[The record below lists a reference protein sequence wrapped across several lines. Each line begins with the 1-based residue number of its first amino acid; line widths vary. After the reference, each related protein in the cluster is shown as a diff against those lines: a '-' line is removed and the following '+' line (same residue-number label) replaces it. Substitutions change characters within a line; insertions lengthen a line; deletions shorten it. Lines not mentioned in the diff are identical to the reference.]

1 LPARAS
7 APPAKPREAFAL
19 AVIFRY
25 TRPVFALALAAALIA
40 LNGFFVAAEFA
51 FVKVRATRVQARARR
66 GDARAIAAGEVLK
79 RLDRYLSV
87 TQVGIT
93 LASLGL
99 GWVGE
104 PLTERAV
111 VALAGLSGASAESP
125 VLHVVATA
133 VGFTVLTLA
142 HVLLGELVPKLVAI
156 QRSEATA
163 LASALPLRFLRVVF
177 WPLLFVL
184 EIGSR
189 IVLRPLGLASDLTHE
204 GTLSE
209 EDILG
214 LLVANTAAG
223 EQNQDRRLLF
233 ERVFRFGIRTA
244 KDAMIPRV
252 DIAAL
257 PLESS
262 GLEALATIRRQ
273 GYSRFVLTRSRSF
286 DEVVG
291 YFYAKDLMMRAD
303 AEDLKSLKSLRR
315 DILFV
320 PETRGLLEVLREMQG
335 HQLHIAIVVDEYGG
349 TSGLVTMEDLLEEI
363 VGEIRDEHD
372 EEPPHVQEV
381 RPGLWDIDA
390 RATLEE
396 LRTLGIIVPEEEA
409 TQPVGAWL
417 ASHLE
422 RFPRPGDAV
431 PLADDYRLA
440 VGTVHRRR
448 ITRARLERVSAATA
462 GSDADN

>member
-1 LPARAS
+1 MD
-7 APPAKPREAFAL
+7 
-19 AVIFRY
+19 
-25 TRPVFALALAAALIA
+25 LALAAALIA

-66 GDARAIAAGEVLK
+66 GDNRAVAAGDVLK

-111 VALAGLSGASAESP
+111 LAFVGANAPAEHSHAL
-125 VLHVVATA
+125 HIVATA
-133 VGFTVLTLA
+133 LGFTALTLA

-163 LASALPLRFLRVVF
+163 LASAIPLRLLRFLF

-184 EIGSR
+184 ELGSR
-189 IVLRPLGLASDLTHE
+189 VVLKPFGLAADLAHE
-204 GTLSE
+204 GALSE
-209 EDILG
+209 EEILG

-223 EQNQDRRLLF
+223 EHNQDRRLLF

-257 PLESS
+257 PVDAS

-273 GYSRFVLTRSRSF
+273 GYSRFVLTRGRSF

-291 YFYAKDLMMRAD
+291 YFYAKDLLTRAD
-303 AEDLKSLKSLRR
+303 AEELKSLKGLRR

-320 PETRGLLEVLREMQG
+320 PETRGLLQVLREMQE

-381 RPGLWDIDA
+381 RPGLWDVDA

-396 LRTLGIIVPEEEA
+396 LRPIGVLVPEDEA

-431 PLADDYRLA
+431 SLGDDYRLA

-448 ITRARLERVSAATA
+448 ITRARLEKVDASADEEA
-462 GSDADN
+462 

>member
-1 LPARAS
+1 MLD
-7 APPAKPREAFAL
+7 
-19 AVIFRY
+19 
-25 TRPVFALALAAALIA
+25 LALAAALIA

-66 GDARAIAAGEVLK
+66 GDNRAVAAGDVLK

-93 LASLGL
+93 LSSLGL

-111 VALAGLSGASAESP
+111 LALVGANAAFEHSHA
-125 VLHVVATA
+125 LHIVATA
-133 VGFTVLTLA
+133 LGFTALTLA

-156 QRSEATA
+156 QRSESTA
-163 LASALPLRFLRVVF
+163 LASAIPLRLLRFLF

-189 IVLRPLGLASDLTHE
+189 IVLKPFGLAADLAHE
-204 GTLSE
+204 GALSE
-209 EDILG
+209 EEILG

-223 EQNQDRRLLF
+223 EHNQDRRLLF

-257 PLESS
+257 PVDAS

-273 GYSRFVLTRSRSF
+273 GYSRFVLTRGRSF

-291 YFYAKDLMMRAD
+291 YFYAKDLLTRAD
-303 AEDLKSLKSLRR
+303 AEELKTLKSLRR

-320 PETRGLLEVLREMQG
+320 PETRGLLQVLREMQE

-372 EEPPHVQEV
+372 EEPPHVQEL
-381 RPGLWDIDA
+381 RPGLWDVDA

-396 LRTLGIIVPEEEA
+396 LRPIGVVVPEDEA

-431 PLADDYRLA
+431 PVTEEYRLA

-448 ITRARLERVSAATA
+448 ITRARLEKVDASADDDT
-462 GSDADN
+462 

>member
-1 LPARAS
+1 ML
-7 APPAKPREAFAL
+7 E
-19 AVIFRY
+19 I
-25 TRPVFALALAAALIA
+25 ALALALIA

-51 FVKVRATRVQARARR
+51 FVKVRATRVQALARR
-66 GDARAIAAGEVLK
+66 GDTRAIAAGSILK

-111 VALAGLSGASAESP
+111 LALGVFSGMPEHSRGMHIA
-125 VLHVVATA
+125 ATA
-133 VGFTVLTLA
+133 LGFATLTLA

-163 LASALPLRFLRVVF
+163 LASALPLQLLRFLF

-189 IVLRPLGLASDLTHE
+189 IILTPLGLASDLSSE
-204 GTLSE
+204 GALSA

-214 LLVANTAAG
+214 LLVANTTAS
-223 EQNQDRRLLF
+223 EPNQDRRLLF

-244 KDAMIPRV
+244 KDAMLPRV
-252 DIAAL
+252 DIAAI
-257 PLESS
+257 PVDAT
-262 GLEALATIRRQ
+262 GVEAMATVRRQ
-273 GYSRFVLTRSRSF
+273 GYSRFVLTRGRSF

-291 YFYAKDLMMRAD
+291 YFYAKDLMLRAD
-303 AEDLKSLKSLRR
+303 AAELKSLKVLRR

-320 PETRGLLEVLREMQG
+320 PETRGLLEVLREMQE
-335 HQLHIAIVVDEYGG
+335 HQLQIAIVVDEFGG

-372 EEPPHVQEV
+372 EEPPHLQEV
-381 RPGLWDIDA
+381 RPGLWDVDA

-396 LRTLGIIVPEEEA
+396 LRYVGIVVPEEDA
-409 TQPVGAWL
+409 THSVGAWL

-422 RFPRPGDAV
+422 RFPRPGDAIS
-431 PLADDYRLA
+431 LNAEYRLA

-448 ITRARLERVSAATA
+448 ITRARLERIEPLPPGES
-462 GSDADN
+462 

>member
-1 LPARAS
+1 M
-7 APPAKPREAFAL
+7 FD
-19 AVIFRY
+19 
-25 TRPVFALALAAALIA
+25 LALAAALIA

-66 GDARAIAAGEVLK
+66 GDDRAVAAGDVLK

-93 LASLGL
+93 LSSLGL

-104 PLTERAV
+104 PLTKRAV
-111 VALAGLSGASAESP
+111 VALIGASAEFEHSHA
-125 VLHVVATA
+125 LHIIATA
-133 VGFTVLTLA
+133 AGFTALTLA

-163 LASALPLRFLRVVF
+163 LASAIPLRLLRFLF

-189 IVLRPLGLASDLTHE
+189 IVLKPFGLAANLAHE
-204 GTLSE
+204 GALSE
-209 EDILG
+209 EEILG

-223 EQNQDRRLLF
+223 EHNQDRRLLF

-257 PLESS
+257 PVDAS

-273 GYSRFVLTRSRSF
+273 GYSRFVLTRGKSF

-291 YFYAKDLMMRAD
+291 YFYAKDLLTRAD

-320 PETRGLLEVLREMQG
+320 PETRGLLLVLREMQE

-349 TSGLVTMEDLLEEI
+349 TSGLVSMEDLLEEI

-381 RPGLWDIDA
+381 RPGLWDVDA

-396 LRTLGIIVPEEEA
+396 LRPIGVLVPEDEA

-417 ASHLE
+417 SSHLE

-431 PLADDYRLA
+431 PLSEEYRIS

-448 ITRARLERVSAATA
+448 ITRARLEKIDASADDET
-462 GSDADN
+462 

>member
-1 LPARAS
+1 L
-7 APPAKPREAFAL
+7 E
-19 AVIFRY
+19 
-25 TRPVFALALAAALIA
+25 LALAAALIA

-66 GDARAIAAGEVLK
+66 GDNRAVAAGDVLK

-111 VALAGLSGASAESP
+111 LALVGANPAFEHSHA
-125 VLHVVATA
+125 LHIVATA
-133 VGFTVLTLA
+133 LGFTALTLA

-156 QRSEATA
+156 QRSESTA
-163 LASALPLRFLRVVF
+163 LASAIPLRLLRFLF

-189 IVLRPLGLASDLTHE
+189 IVLKPFGLAADLAHE
-204 GTLSE
+204 GALSE
-209 EDILG
+209 EEILG

-223 EQNQDRRLLF
+223 EHNQDRRLLF

-257 PLESS
+257 PVDAS

-273 GYSRFVLTRSRSF
+273 GYSRFVLTRGRSF

-291 YFYAKDLMMRAD
+291 YFYAKDLLTRAD
-303 AEDLKSLKSLRR
+303 AEELKTLKSLRR

-320 PETRGLLEVLREMQG
+320 PETRGLLQVLREMQE

-372 EEPPHVQEV
+372 EEPPHVQEL
-381 RPGLWDIDA
+381 RPGLWDVDA

-396 LRTLGIIVPEEEA
+396 LRPIGVVVPEDEA

-431 PLADDYRLA
+431 PVTEEYRLA

-448 ITRARLERVSAATA
+448 ITRARLERVDASADDDT
-462 GSDADN
+462 

>member
-1 LPARAS
+1 VFDL
-7 APPAKPREAFAL
+7 AL
-19 AVIFRY
+19 AV
-25 TRPVFALALAAALIA
+25 ALIA

-51 FVKVRATRVQARARR
+51 FVKVRATRVHARARR
-66 GDARAIAAGEVLK
+66 GDARAIAAGDVLK

-111 VALAGLSGASAESP
+111 LSVAALSGATPESP
-125 VLHVVATA
+125 VLHVAATA
-133 VGFTVLTLA
+133 IGFTVLTLA

-163 LASALPLRFLRVVF
+163 LASALPLRFLRFCF
-177 WPLLFVL
+177 WPLLYVL

-189 IVLRPLGLASDLTHE
+189 MILRPLGLASNLAHE
-204 GTLSE
+204 GALSE

-214 LLVANTAAG
+214 LLVANTSAG
-223 EQNQDRRLLF
+223 EHNEDRRMLF
-233 ERVFRFGIRTA
+233 ERVYRFGIRTA

-257 PLESS
+257 PVDAT
-262 GLEALATIRRQ
+262 GPEALATIRRQ
-273 GYSRFVLTRSRSF
+273 GYSRFVLTRGRSF

-291 YFYAKDLMMRAD
+291 YFYAKDLLTRSD

-349 TSGLVTMEDLLEEI
+349 TSGIVTMEDLLEEI

-372 EEPPHVQEV
+372 EEPPHLQEI
-381 RPGLWDIDA
+381 RPGLWDVDA

-396 LRTLGIIVPEEEA
+396 LRSIGIVVPEEEA

-431 PLADDYRLA
+431 PLSDEYQLA

-448 ITRARLERVSAATA
+448 ITRARLERLRGPTEPEA
-462 GSDADN
+462 

>member
-1 LPARAS
+1 MHPAY
-7 APPAKPREAFAL
+7 AFA
-19 AVIFRY
+19 AVADTPSRTARDSAILRF
-25 TRPVFALALAAALIA
+25 VLDLALAAALIA

-51 FVKVRATRVQARARR
+51 FVKVRATHVQAKARR
-66 GDARAIAAGEVLK
+66 GDTRAIAAGDVLK

-111 VALAGLSGASAESP
+111 LAFVGEGAAAEHAHALRLVGT
-125 VLHVVATA
+125 VL
-133 VGFTVLTLA
+133 GFTALTLA
-142 HVLLGELVPKLVAI
+142 HVLLGELVPKLIAI

-163 LASALPLRFLRVVF
+163 LASALPLRFLRFLF

-184 EIGSR
+184 EVGSR
-189 IVLRPLGLASDLTHE
+189 IVLRPFGLAADLAHE
-204 GTLSE
+204 GALSE
-209 EDILG
+209 EEILG

-223 EQNQDRRLLF
+223 AHNADKRLLF

-257 PLESS
+257 PVDAS
-262 GLEALATIRRQ
+262 GHEALAMIRRQ
-273 GYSRFVLTRSRSF
+273 GYSRIVLTRGKSF

-291 YFYAKDLMMRAD
+291 YFYAKDLLTRAD
-303 AEDLKSLKSLRR
+303 AEELRSLKNLRR

-320 PETRGLLEVLREMQG
+320 PETRGLLQVLREMQEQ
-335 HQLHIAIVVDEYGG
+335 QLHIAIVVDEYGG

-372 EEPPHVQEV
+372 EEPPHVQEL
-381 RPGLWDIDA
+381 RPGLWEIDA

-396 LRTLGIIVPEEEA
+396 LRPIGIVVAEDEA

-417 ASHLE
+417 SSHLE

-431 PLADDYRLA
+431 RLSDDYRLS

-448 ITRARLERVSAATA
+448 ITKARLERVEAGAAE
-462 GSDADN
+462 DD

>member
-1 LPARAS
+1 VLD
-7 APPAKPREAFAL
+7 
-19 AVIFRY
+19 
-25 TRPVFALALAAALIA
+25 LALAAALIA

-66 GDARAIAAGEVLK
+66 GDNRAVAAGDVLK

-111 VALAGLSGASAESP
+111 VALVGANAAFEHSHA
-125 VLHVVATA
+125 LHIVATA
-133 VGFTVLTLA
+133 LGFTVLTLA

-163 LASALPLRFLRVVF
+163 LASAIPLRLLRFLF

-189 IVLRPLGLASDLTHE
+189 IVLKPFGLAADLAHE
-204 GTLSE
+204 GALSE
-209 EDILG
+209 EEILG

-223 EQNQDRRLLF
+223 EHNQDKRLLF

-257 PLESS
+257 PVDAS
-262 GLEALATIRRQ
+262 GHEALATIRRQ
-273 GYSRFVLTRSRSF
+273 GYSRFVLTRGRSF

-291 YFYAKDLMMRAD
+291 YFYAKDLLTRAD
-303 AEDLKSLKSLRR
+303 AEELKTLKSLRR

-320 PETRGLLEVLREMQG
+320 PETRGLLQVLREMQE

-381 RPGLWDIDA
+381 RPGLWDVDA

-396 LRTLGIIVPEEEA
+396 LRPIGVVVPEDEA

-431 PLADDYRLA
+431 ALGDDYRIA

-448 ITRARLERVSAATA
+448 ITRARLERVDAA
-462 GSDADN
+462 ADDDT

>member
-1 LPARAS
+1 M
-7 APPAKPREAFAL
+7 E
-19 AVIFRY
+19 
-25 TRPVFALALAAALIA
+25 LALAAALIA

-66 GDARAIAAGEVLK
+66 GDNRAVAAGDVLK

-111 VALAGLSGASAESP
+111 LALVGANPAFEHSHA
-125 VLHVVATA
+125 LHIVATA
-133 VGFTVLTLA
+133 LGFTALTLA

-156 QRSEATA
+156 QRSESTA
-163 LASALPLRFLRVVF
+163 LASAIPLRLLRFLF

-189 IVLRPLGLASDLTHE
+189 IVLKPFGLAADLAHE
-204 GTLSE
+204 GALSE
-209 EDILG
+209 EEILG

-223 EQNQDRRLLF
+223 EHNQDRRLLF

-257 PLESS
+257 PVDAS

-273 GYSRFVLTRSRSF
+273 GYSRFVLTRGRSF

-291 YFYAKDLMMRAD
+291 YFYAKDLLTRAD
-303 AEDLKSLKSLRR
+303 AEELKTLKSLRR

-320 PETRGLLEVLREMQG
+320 PETRGLLQVLREMQE

-372 EEPPHVQEV
+372 EEPPHVQEL
-381 RPGLWDIDA
+381 RPGLWDVDA

-396 LRTLGIIVPEEEA
+396 LRPIGVVVPEDEA

-431 PLADDYRLA
+431 PVTEEYRLA

-448 ITRARLERVSAATA
+448 ITRARLERVDASADDDT
-462 GSDADN
+462 

>member
-1 LPARAS
+1 MLD
-7 APPAKPREAFAL
+7 
-19 AVIFRY
+19 
-25 TRPVFALALAAALIA
+25 LALAAALIA

-66 GDARAIAAGEVLK
+66 GDNRAVAAGDVLK

-111 VALAGLSGASAESP
+111 VALVGANAAFEHSHA
-125 VLHVVATA
+125 LHIVATA
-133 VGFTVLTLA
+133 LGFTVLTLA

-163 LASALPLRFLRVVF
+163 LASAIPLRLLRFLF

-189 IVLRPLGLASDLTHE
+189 IVLKPFGLAADLAHE
-204 GTLSE
+204 GALSE
-209 EDILG
+209 EEILG

-223 EQNQDRRLLF
+223 EHNQDKRLLF

-257 PLESS
+257 PVDAS
-262 GLEALATIRRQ
+262 GHEALATIRRQ
-273 GYSRFVLTRSRSF
+273 GYSRFVLTRGRSF

-291 YFYAKDLMMRAD
+291 YFYAKDLLTRAD
-303 AEDLKSLKSLRR
+303 AEELKTLKSLRR

-320 PETRGLLEVLREMQG
+320 PETRGLLQVLREMQE

-381 RPGLWDIDA
+381 RPGLWDVDA

-396 LRTLGIIVPEEEA
+396 LRPIGVVVPEDEA

-431 PLADDYRLA
+431 ALGDDYRIA

-448 ITRARLERVSAATA
+448 ITRARLERVDAA
-462 GSDADN
+462 ADDDT